1 MLSKFRKLNNKKQN
15 LLSLYVHW
23 PYCESKCPYC
33 DFNSHV
39 NETINV
45 NDWVISYKNQLL
57 AMKEELIKNDINF
70 NHLNTLFFGG
80 GTPSLMPLKVIESII
95 DISHKIFGFKQDI
108 EITLEANPNSYDSKK
123 FIRFKQ
129 LGINRI
135 SIGAQSLNNK
145 YLNFLGR
152 LHNIKDIKIAL
163 KNASEIFDNISVDLM
178 YAFYGQKIDDW
189 ISELENFLN
198 FFNLQ
203 HLSLYQ
209 LTIEEGT
216 RFFKDHK
223 NGKIKLIDNDIAGKF
238 YDISDKVLNNYK
250 FTKYE
255 VSNYAKKGFK
265 CKHNLN
271 YWNSE
276 NWIGVGPGAYGR
288 LWSFGEN
295 KSRIEYQN
303 YKNPK
308 TWVFKNLQQPEFEK
322 ITKLNPKIS
331 DIDTLTMGLRLY
343 DGIKI
348 SKINNLS
355 IINFKS
361 LKELQNKK
369 IISFRDDTLK
379 VNKKH
384 MIKLN
389 GILDYLINP

>member
-1 MLSKFRKLNNKKQN
+1 MLSKFRKLNKKKQN

-45 NDWVISYKNQLL
+45 NDWIKSYKNQLL
-57 AMKEELIKNDINF
+57 TMKEELTKNDINF
-70 NHLNTLFFGG
+70 KNLNTLFFGG
-80 GTPSLMPLKVIESII
+80 GTPSLMPLKIIEFVI
-95 DISHKIFGFKQDI
+95 DISSEIFGFEQDI
-108 EITLEANPNSYDSKK
+108 EITLEANPNSYDRKK
-123 FIRFKQ
+123 FIQFKQ

-135 SIGAQSLNNK
+135 SVGAQSLNNK

-152 LHNIKDIKIAL
+152 LHNIKDVKIAL
-163 KNASEIFDNISVDLM
+163 TDASAIFDNISVDLM
-178 YAFYGQKIDDW
+178 YAFNGQKIDDW

-223 NGKIKLIDNDIAGKF
+223 NGKIKLIENDIAAKF
-238 YDISDKVLNNYK
+238 YDISNKVLNNYK
-250 FTKYE
+250 FIKYE

-288 LWSFGEN
+288 LWSLGKN

-308 TWVFKNLQQPEFEK
+308 TWLFKNLKQPEFEK
-322 ITKLNPKIS
+322 ITKLNSKVS

-343 DGIKI
+343 DGIKV

-369 IISFRDDTLK
+369 IISFKDDTLK

-389 GILDYLINP
+389 SILDYLINP